1 MRIVSNKWDEVEMGA
16 IRPEPIPLPSLALHG
31 LRDHITATVRPKRK
45 RTYSK
50 EEIRR
55 CAWSKRRK
63 VVSEL
68 LSD

>member
-1 MRIVSNKWDEVEMGA
+1 MFQINGARLRWDDPSRICPVA
-16 IRPEPIPLPSLALHG
+16 ILALHG
-31 LRDHITATVRPKRK
+31 LRDHITATVWPKRK
-45 RTYSK
+45 RTKSK

-55 CAWSKRRK
+55 CAWSRRRK